1 MTNNNIKL
9 DNVSIDYNGKIILQN
24 INFNFN
30 NKGIYTLMGPN
41 GSGKTTL
48 LKAISGQKKIQK
60 GHIRNIEDINISY
73 VPDTTSLYEYLTG
86 FEYLIF
92 VGKLNNINKQIIN
105 QKSTELLK
113 KLDLWNDKDIIINN
127 YSNGMKQ
134 KLALASAMLIEPDI
148 LILDEPMTGTDYT
161 SNYVIKSFLH
171 SYGKNKLILLS
182 THFIDM
188 SYELSDF
195 ILTIKNQSFSEIINV
210 SKTSYEEFV
219 KTIERSLYN
228 EK

>member
-24 INFNFN
+24 INFEFN

-48 LKAISGQKKIQK
+48 LKAISGQKNTK
-60 GHIRNIEDINISY
+60 GHISNIDDINISY

-105 QKSTELLK
+105 QKSVELLE

-134 KLALASAMLIEPDI
+134 
-148 LILDEPMTGTDYT
+148 
-161 SNYVIKSFLH
+161 N
-171 SYGKNKLILLS
+171 
-182 THFIDM
+182 
-188 SYELSDF
+188 
-195 ILTIKNQSFSEIINV
+195 
-210 SKTSYEEFV
+210 
-219 KTIERSLYN
+219 
-228 EK
+228 